1 MRNPFH
7 SLTGRFMIYSSLLL
21 LALMGVVYAYQS
33 AQIRKDVEQQLL
45 DKGRT
50 MAISLSRSLQSITES
65 DFQTGAVLK
74 DGAKLSGEELRQ
86 RMFDDKLQLVGGSE
100 QEAAKRSQ
108 DASYADGKQ
117 KLFNGSEIPMAKYEL
132 KYTSAYDAYTDDRW
146 QAVMD
151 GFLTDDQVVF
161 AIAAAYSDN
170 PEAAGFIAT
179 HNSKYSPTGEGSKD
193 EWGATGLL
201 SQKYRANRVFN
212 DETGYRAAAN
222 QNTADV
228 LLQKYPRVLEGK
240 IVETWDVSY
249 PLMIGG
255 KHWGGVRVALSKE
268 ASDALIAKQEA
279 TMGAVLA
286 LLLIGMLAMLYLL
299 SEVAVARKLRRL
311 LAATANLNSQEADLT
326 YRLPDK
332 GNDELARLST
342 EFNRFI
348 VHLQAMIGAVRGVSG
363 RVGGTSRQ
371 LAEQA
376 GHSLTAANQIA
387 QTVRQVA
394 AGARSQA
401 ASAEESARAMEEM
414 ASGIQR
420 IAEAASQVTEASLA
434 MVREAEA
441 GNRTSLTAT
450 EQMLELSRSAQD
462 VGEAI
467 HQLNER
473 MQAISEMAGVISG
486 IASQTNLLALN
497 AAIEAARAGEHGRGF
512 AVVASEVRKLA
523 EQSEGSAQQIHVQ
536 AAEILDS
543 MAEAVSAIER
553 SAVEVEKGVS
563 GVRDAGGSFETI
575 LDMAQQVSEQIQEI
589 SSASEEIS
597 AGAEEVT
604 AGIEEMARIA
614 SGASEQLIRTAQA
627 TESQAAAAAQ
637 SSGQSEELKQA
648 AGELQ
653 QAEGRFKI

>member
-1 MRNPFH
+1 MKNPLH

-21 LALMGVVYAYQS
+21 IALMGAVYVYQS

-74 DGAKLSGEELRQ
+74 DGTKLSGEELR
-86 RMFDDKLQLVGGSE
+86 RRLFDDKLELVGGSE

-108 DASYADGKQ
+108 DAGYADSKQ
-117 KLFNGSEIPMAKYEL
+117 KLFNGTDIPMAKYEL

-146 QAVMD
+146 QAVVD
-151 GFLTDDQVVF
+151 SFLTDDQMVF
-161 AIAAAYSDN
+161 AIATAYSDN
-170 PEAAGFIAT
+170 PEAAGYIAT
-179 HNSKYSPTGEGSKD
+179 HNSTYSPTGEASKD
-193 EWGATGLL
+193 DWGAVGLL

-249 PLMIGG
+249 PLMFGG

-268 ASDALIAKQEA
+268 DSDALIARQEA
-279 TMGAVLA
+279 TMAAVLA
-286 LLLIGMLAMLYLL
+286 LLLVSTLAMLYLL
-299 SEVAVARKLRRL
+299 SELAVARKLRRL

-332 GNDELARLST
+332 GSDELARLSR

-348 VHLQAMIGAVRGVSG
+348 VHLQVMIGAVRGVSS
-363 RVGGTSRQ
+363 RVGGTSQQ

-376 GHSLTAANQIA
+376 AHSLTAASGIA
-387 QTVRQVA
+387 ETVQQMA
-394 AGARSQA
+394 AGAGSQA

-414 ASGIQR
+414 ASGVQR

-434 MVREAEA
+434 MVQEAEA
-441 GNRTSLTAT
+441 GHKISLTAT
-450 EQMLELSRSAQD
+450 EQMLALSRSAQD

-467 HQLNER
+467 QHLNER
-473 MQAISEMAGVISG
+473 MQAIGEMAGVISG

-497 AAIEAARAGEHGRGF
+497 AAIEAARAGEHGKGF

-523 EQSEGSAQQIHVQ
+523 EQSEGSAQQIQ
-536 AAEILDS
+536 EQIGEIHHS
-543 MAEAVSAIER
+543 MAKAVDAMER
-553 SAVEVEKGVS
+553 SSAEVEKGVS
-563 GVRDAGGSFETI
+563 GVRHAGDSFGTI
-575 LDMAQQVSEQIQEI
+575 LGMAHQVSGQIQDI

-597 AGAEEVT
+597 AGTEEVT

-614 SGASEQLIRTAQA
+614 SGASEQLARMARA

-637 SSGQSEELKQA
+637 ASGQSEALKQA